1 MSMLVV
7 CLYSLQKVEVPHLEE
22 EEASDSE
29 EDDKTHNNGGVFQCD
44 MVIYCISG
52 VSYFVV

>member
-29 EDDKTHNNGGVFQCD
+29 EDDKTHNNGEVFQCD